1 MRRENEK
8 LIIDGNAIYELDLEC
23 VRKKQENRKE
33 MAGVWSSQKKEGSP
47 QTIPG
52 IKDNLQERVSTQ
64 SVVEKETR
72 KRKNA
77 FRICLKKG
85 TGENSRC
92 PDFLKRTEKTALFH
106 MWETQISSRSHSP
119 IHRREAEG

>member
-1 MRRENEK
+1 
-8 LIIDGNAIYELDLEC
+8 
-23 VRKKQENRKE
+23 

-92 PDFLKRTEKTALFH
+92 PDFLEKD
-106 MWETQISSRSHSP
+106 
-119 IHRREAEG
+119 

>member
-23 VRKKQENRKE
+23 VRKKQGK
-33 MAGVWSSQKKEGSP
+33 QEGNGRCVEQSEERP
-47 QTIPG
+47 KTIPG

-92 PDFLKRTEKTALFH
+92 PDFFEKD
-106 MWETQISSRSHSP
+106 
-119 IHRREAEG
+119 

>member
-1 MRRENEK
+1 
-8 LIIDGNAIYELDLEC
+8 
-23 VRKKQENRKE
+23 

-77 FRICLKKG
+77 FKICLKK
-85 TGENSRC
+85 
-92 PDFLKRTEKTALFH
+92 
-106 MWETQISSRSHSP
+106 
-119 IHRREAEG
+119 

>member
-1 MRRENEK
+1 
-8 LIIDGNAIYELDLEC
+8 
-23 VRKKQENRKE
+23 

-85 TGENSRC
+85 GGGKFPLSRF
-92 PDFLKRTEKTALFH
+92 FLKRTEKTALFH
-106 MWETQISSRSHSP
+106 MWETQISSRSHFP

>member
-23 VRKKQENRKE
+23 VRKKQGKQEGNGRCVE
-33 MAGVWSSQKKEGSP
+33 KEGSP

-92 PDFLKRTEKTALFH
+92 PDFFEKD
-106 MWETQISSRSHSP
+106 
-119 IHRREAEG
+119 

>member
-1 MRRENEK
+1 
-8 LIIDGNAIYELDLEC
+8 
-23 VRKKQENRKE
+23 

-77 FRICLKKG
+77 FRICLEKG
-85 TGENSRC
+85 DRGKFPLSR
-92 PDFLKRTEKTALFH
+92 FFEKD
-106 MWETQISSRSHSP
+106 
-119 IHRREAEG
+119 